1 MPWLNLFN
9 ALELC
14 SQSAKFFPFFPFF
27 FFFKVHRQ
35 LLAWSPSHKEQEG
48 PEATGR
54 IKGLIK
60 TLDLS
65 FKVVMYSEFGY
76 MEKETVIVEVCFLK
90 LQNNF

>member
-1 MPWLNLFN
+1 MFSKLNLLLSLLGVPRLPNF
-9 ALELC
+9 L
-14 SQSAKFFPFFPFF
+14 F

-65 FKVVMYSEFGY
+65 FKAVMYSEFGY